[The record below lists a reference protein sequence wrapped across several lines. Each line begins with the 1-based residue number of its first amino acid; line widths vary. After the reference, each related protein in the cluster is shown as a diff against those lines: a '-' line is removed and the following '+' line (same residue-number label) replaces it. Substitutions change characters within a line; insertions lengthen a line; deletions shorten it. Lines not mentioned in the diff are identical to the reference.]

1 MSKKKALGKGLSA
14 LLEGSELSS
23 SRNMGREIPRTTVGL
38 ISIDHIKPNSKQPR
52 QSFDKS
58 ALDELAHSIK
68 QYGLIQPVTV
78 RKHSEKVFELIS
90 GERRWR
96 AAKMA
101 GLEQIPAYVR
111 ETDDDSMLE
120 LALIE
125 NIQRDDLDPVEIAQS
140 FQRMVEELGLTHEEL
155 GHKVSKSRSAVANY
169 LRLLKL
175 PDTIQLALRNG
186 DISMGH
192 ARALISIDNK
202 EKQLNLFDQILSGEL
217 SVRQAEML
225 VKGTTPQTRNKSL
238 VLKKASLSYEQ
249 TRHLE
254 DIKEY
259 IGDEVEVRKTDRGNG
274 KITIPFKNDDDLN
287 RILDLLNP

>member
-23 SRNMGREIPRTTVGL
+23 SKSLASDTPRTPIGL
-38 ISIDHIKPNSKQPR
+38 ISLKHIKPNAKQPR

-68 QYGLIQPVTV
+68 QFGLIQPVTV
-78 RKHSEKVFELIS
+78 RKRSDKVYELIS

-96 AAKMA
+96 AAEMA
-101 GLEQIPAYVR
+101 GLEQIPAYIR

-155 GHKVSKSRSAVANY
+155 GQKVSKSRSAVANY

-175 PDTIQLALRNG
+175 PDTIQLALRNR

-192 ARALISIDNK
+192 ARALISIDDK
-202 EKQLNLFDQILSGEL
+202 EDQLNIFDQILSEEL

-225 VKGTTPQTRNKSL
+225 VKGITPQTRKRAAA
-238 VLKKASLSYEQ
+238 LKKASLSFEQ

-259 IGDEVEVRKTDRGNG
+259 IGDDVEVRKTDRGNG
-274 KITIPFKNDDDLN
+274 RITIPFKNEDDLN

>member
-23 SRNMGREIPRTTVGL
+23 SKSLASDTPRTPIGL
-38 ISIDHIKPNSKQPR
+38 ISLKHIKPNAKQPR

-68 QYGLIQPVTV
+68 QFGLIQPVTV
-78 RKHSEKVFELIS
+78 RKRSDKVYELIS

-96 AAKMA
+96 AAEMA
-101 GLEQIPAYVR
+101 GLEQIPAYIR

-155 GHKVSKSRSAVANY
+155 GQKVSKSRSAVANY

-175 PDTIQLALRNG
+175 PDTIQLALRNR
-186 DISMGH
+186 DIS
-192 ARALISIDNK
+192 
-202 EKQLNLFDQILSGEL
+202 
-217 SVRQAEML
+217 
-225 VKGTTPQTRNKSL
+225 
-238 VLKKASLSYEQ
+238 
-249 TRHLE
+249 
-254 DIKEY
+254 
-259 IGDEVEVRKTDRGNG
+259 
-274 KITIPFKNDDDLN
+274 
-287 RILDLLNP
+287 